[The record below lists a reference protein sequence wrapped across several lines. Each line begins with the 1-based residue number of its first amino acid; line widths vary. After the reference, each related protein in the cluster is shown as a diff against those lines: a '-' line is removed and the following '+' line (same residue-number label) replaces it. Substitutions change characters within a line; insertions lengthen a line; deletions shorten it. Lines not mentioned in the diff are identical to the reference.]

1 MSNRPTTTT
10 ETTWRKK
17 RRRGRR
23 RRRTRMGD
31 PGKSYYT
38 RRDIQ
43 TAATTPKVCCSC
55 SCCCTR
61 CRCCCCS
68 MLLFHSLLRPS
79 LPLLSSLFAFDF
91 QCAIKMRPGQKRQR
105 QFRIEGERQLNLDP
119 VPATTGFYCLPLI
132 LLPCPALCPPPS
144 LHSAPPPPFV
154 GFNKRIAAHS
164 QHIQK
169 MRQNNEKCLKIA
181 MLLQCFPCPPA
192 SVSSLALPSYCT
204 A

>member
-1 MSNRPTTTT
+1 
-10 ETTWRKK
+10 
-17 RRRGRR
+17 
-23 RRRTRMGD
+23 
-31 PGKSYYT
+31 
-38 RRDIQ
+38 
-43 TAATTPKVCCSC
+43 
-55 SCCCTR
+55 
-61 CRCCCCS
+61 
-68 MLLFHSLLRPS
+68 MLLFLFLLRLS

-119 VPATTGFYCLPLI
+119 VPATTGFYCLPPSPYCLA
-132 LLPCPALCPPPS
+132 LPCPALLFALLPA

-181 MLLQCFPCPPA
+181 MLLQCFPCPPPP
-192 SVSSLALPSYCT
+192 SCSSLLLYSLSDACQAAALLPFK
-204 A
+204 AQ